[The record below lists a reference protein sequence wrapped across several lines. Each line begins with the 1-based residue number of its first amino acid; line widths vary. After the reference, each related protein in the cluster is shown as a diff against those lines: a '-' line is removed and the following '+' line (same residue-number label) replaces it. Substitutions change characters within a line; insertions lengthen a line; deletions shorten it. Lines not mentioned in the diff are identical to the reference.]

1 MKSYELAMT
10 PEKHGSVP
18 RFMPFYSADEHCVL
32 NNRRGPF
39 SAVEILK
46 EVFNEDFRAALEM
59 FIHYYPG
66 DVRAA
71 IGNSQA
77 ENLHLIHI
85 SEPRVADTYDADPRH
100 LAVELDINAGI
111 RTVSGMIF
119 RSSEIIRLERAS
131 TAVVRTAAAIR
142 IR

>member
-10 PEKHGSVP
+10 PKKHGSVP
-18 RFMPFYSADEHCVL
+18 CLMPFYSADEQSVL

-46 EVFNEDFRAALEM
+46 EVFNEDFREALEM
-59 FIHYYPG
+59 YIRYYPG

-77 ENLHLIHI
+77 ENLRLIRI
-85 SEPRVADTYDADPRH
+85 SEPR
-100 LAVELDINAGI
+100 
-111 RTVSGMIF
+111 S
-119 RSSEIIRLERAS
+119 
-131 TAVVRTAAAIR
+131 
-142 IR
+142 